1 MQTSRFFYI
10 SQGVLEMKCPNCG
23 DEKSRVLETR
33 KEHDRDK
40 RIRIC
45 SACSTKFTTLEVV
58 VVFAGK
64 AAGYTEVKPIEL
76 STSDVP
82 KVPGR
87 YVARETDECLMG
99 CCPQARGKLVQW
111 WNESRWSKHKAKATW
126 TKAAFDSSVGRV
138 AGLPAYQQEILASA
152 GIESGWQT
160 LKREYLSNEEQRQE
174 GSRSLAPKDLAMR
187 NAIDQWNQT

>member
-1 MQTSRFFYI
+1 
-10 SQGVLEMKCPNCG
+10 MKCPNCG
-23 DEKSRVLETR
+23 DEKNRVLETR
-33 KEHDRDK
+33 KEHDREK

-64 AAGYTEVKPIEL
+64 AAGYTEVKPIE
-76 STSDVP
+76 TNATDTP

-87 YVARETDECLMG
+87 YHARENDECLMQ
-99 CCPQARGKLVQW
+99 CCPQARKKLVIW
-111 WNESRWSKHKAKATW
+111 WNESRWSKHKGKATW
-126 TKAAFDSSVGRV
+126 TKAAWDSSVGRV
-138 AGLPAYQQEILASA
+138 AGLPAYLQEMLANA

-160 LKREYLSNEEQRQE
+160 LKKEFLSNEEQTADTGGQ
-174 GSRSLAPKDLAMR
+174 LAPKDIAMR

>member
-1 MQTSRFFYI
+1 
-10 SQGVLEMKCPNCG
+10 MKCPNCG
-23 DEKSRVLETR
+23 DEKNRVLETR
-33 KEHDRDK
+33 KEHDREK

-64 AAGYTEVKPIEL
+64 AAGYTEVKPIE
-76 STSDVP
+76 TNATDTP

-111 WNESRWSKHKAKATW
+111 WNESRWTACLYARD
-126 TKAAFDSSVGRV
+126 AC
-138 AGLPAYQQEILASA
+138 
-152 GIESGWQT
+152 
-160 LKREYLSNEEQRQE
+160 
-174 GSRSLAPKDLAMR
+174 
-187 NAIDQWNQT
+187 